1 MENKNIVLLRHHPM
15 DVKFTNAF
23 YANQLP
29 NIEDYMVIDVTS
41 RIVRDKAFM
50 ALHPTFCKDLSPLYM
65 GPITSNDGVVA
76 QTLEQLYQFSK
87 VYPRTV

>member
-23 YANQLP
+23 YAHQLP

-41 RIVRDKAFM
+41 RVIKNKVFM
-50 ALHPTFCKDLSPLYM
+50 AQHPTFGKDLSPLYM
-65 GPITSNDGVVA
+65 GPITSNDGVEA
-76 QTLEQLYQFSK
+76 QTLEQLYQCSK
-87 VYPRTV
+87 VYPRQV